1 MRTRKWDLWYT
12 IERHGPVAEVTLLK
26 QEQSEWRVPH
36 PTAEVQPTSVAPFA
50 RRQSALLDPV
60 LARPQHELFEVRL
73 RSCEELLISV
83 LAFPSGGG

>member
-26 QEQSEWRVPH
+26 QEQSECTQH
-36 PTAEVQPTSVAPFA
+36 PEVQPTSVAPFA

>member
-1 MRTRKWDLWYT
+1 MGPMVYYRATRSGRGGDSSSNRSSPSAPNT
-12 IERHGPVAEVTLLK
+12 
-26 QEQSEWRVPH
+26 
-36 PTAEVQPTSVAPFA
+36 EVQPTSVAPFA

>member
-1 MRTRKWDLWYT
+1 MGPMVYYRATRSGRGGDSSQT
-12 IERHGPVAEVTLLK
+12 GAV
-26 QEQSEWRVPH
+26 RVH
-36 PTAEVQPTSVAPFA
+36 PTLMRSQPRTSVAPFA